1 MRGILVL
8 IPLALVVLTVGCA
21 AAQGVQASPRPSIT
35 RWTPAPETP
44 LPELS
49 DVERALAPQ
58 IREAAIDDLNLYS
71 DRTII
76 GISWTICEALDSG
89 LTIVELEDG
98 LKRSRFNDEMIAAFV
113 VPSVMALC
121 PEHANRLEQPSI

>member
-1 MRGILVL
+1 MRRVLVL
-8 IPLALVVLTVGCA
+8 VPLSLVALVVGCSP
-21 AAQGVQASPRPSIT
+21 AQTLQASPRPSIT
-35 RWTPAPETP
+35 QWTPVPETP
-44 LPELS
+44 PPDLS
-49 DVERALAPQ
+49 DVEHALAPQ

-76 GISWTICEALDSG
+76 GISWTICEAFDSG